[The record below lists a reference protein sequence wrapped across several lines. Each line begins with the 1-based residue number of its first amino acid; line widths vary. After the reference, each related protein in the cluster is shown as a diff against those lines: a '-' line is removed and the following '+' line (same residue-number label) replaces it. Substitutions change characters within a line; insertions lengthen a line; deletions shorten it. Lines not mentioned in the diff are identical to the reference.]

1 MSFPTPFWEK
11 MVPPMVIQYNLKF
24 TDLLDETA
32 EKLILGYLVTTTTPK
47 K

>member
-1 MSFPTPFWEK
+1 M
-11 MVPPMVIQYNLKF
+11 INQYNMKF
-24 TDLLDETA
+24 TDFLDETA